1 MPLRTLRNVLR
12 SLERRAVLFSRSASP
27 AVQTIYEG
35 LDERRRIIGHL
46 KRYEDVTYTFVARR
60 FASLRQEMAVILH
73 APGNRVL
80 PDRRVQ
86 ERRKVRRSA
95 RVMLL
100 SVTSFIGVHA

>member
-1 MPLRTLRNVLR
+1 MPLRTLRNVLQ

-35 LDERRRIIGHL
+35 LEEQRRIIGHL

-60 FASLRQEMAVILH
+60 CLSFQQEMAAIFQ
-73 APGNRVL
+73 APGKPVL

-86 ERRKVRRSA
+86 ERRKVRRSVA
-95 RVMLL
+95 VDRRNGIDRRM
-100 SVTSFIGVHA
+100 S